1 MAISAG
7 LKLLFDTTVTIE
19 PRSSVDEYDKPT
31 YGSAVTYPAHIE
43 RSADFV
49 RGEFGPEVV
58 NRRKVFLYHTA
69 WTSANIPTVNDRLTL
84 DANHNGIKPQIM
96 MVQISSDE
104 KGISHVVLW
113 C

>member
-7 LKLLFDTTVTIE
+7 LRLLFNTTVTIKL
-19 PRSSVDEYDKPT
+19 RTGTDEYSNPT
-31 YGSAVTYPAHIE
+31 YGSATTYPAHIE
-43 RSADFV
+43 RSADMV
-49 RGEFGPEVV
+49 QTDFGKEVV
-58 NRRKVFLYHTA
+58 NRRKVFLYNTA
-69 WTSANIPTVNDRLTL
+69 WTSSNIPDVNSELTL
-84 DANHNGIKPQIM
+84 DAEHNGIKPQIM